1 MPLIPFKCVNP
12 ILQARNMWAQL
23 SAEQKNN
30 YGEEYFERALR
41 SLEKYTEKVRR
52 KLFNSIS
59 ILIQNYLCLSIVY
72 QQEADLAPTIRC
84 LVDALVRTCPLPRYT
99 PVSTGEK
106 FQCFVADHL
115 PRCFYDAI
123 YGK

>member
-1 MPLIPFKCVNP
+1 
-12 ILQARNMWAQL
+12 MWSQL

-41 SLEKYTEKVRR
+41 SLEKYTEK
-52 KLFNSIS
+52 
-59 ILIQNYLCLSIVY
+59 
-72 QQEADLAPTIRC
+72 EADLGPTIRC
-84 LVDALVRTCPLPRYT
+84 LVDALCRTCPLPRKRKEIFKLTLNSDFYDWHFLGYT

>member
-1 MPLIPFKCVNP
+1 
-12 ILQARNMWAQL
+12 MWSQL

-41 SLEKYTEKVRR
+41 SLEKYTEK
-52 KLFNSIS
+52 
-59 ILIQNYLCLSIVY
+59 
-72 QQEADLAPTIRC
+72 EADLGPTIRC
-84 LVDALVRTCPLPRYT
+84 LVDALCRTCPLPRYT